1 LCNEYKIVTEKPKFT
16 KAGSALGYYI
26 TDKVGFSCELSGDFS
41 KNFILCRDCY
51 MCLLAGETFVRN
63 RLKSNIGG
71 LSVYIIP
78 KFIMPMSFSSE
89 KLQNWAEYIKVS
101 FNSFRSLIGLR
112 EFEERLREYMEFE
125 EIKNSFILNLLF
137 WKKGIGAEFKIL
149 KLIKDV
155 PPSRI
160 ELLQRVG
167 NQIKDIA
174 DQLLGEANQW
184 KIDLQ
189 GIYYLIPLRRT
200 KVEIIEYRKLL
211 QLYDAI
217 FSAKSVSYKFLI
229 QQFVELAGVYRFEK
243 FDAYNIGRQQ
253 PDLGIAYSML
263 KANILLL
270 YLKRLTILTGGGG
283 NMDYAN
289 LDVDEGMRNFVR
301 EMEYDE
307 PKVALFLLGY
317 LIGEI
322 GNAQYREGNSKPI
335 LGKITYQGMNQN
347 KLVRLLND
355 VFEKL
360 TQYKSG
366 GKPLLHYSEG
376 IFAECKRLLDK
387 TIQEPLSDQENVFY
401 VLSGYAYATH
411 QAIKASQSKEAKK
424 EEEVET
430 NE

>member
-1 LCNEYKIVTEKPKFT
+1 
-16 KAGSALGYYI
+16 
-26 TDKVGFSCELSGDFS
+26 
-41 KNFILCRDCY
+41 
-51 MCLLAGETFVRN
+51 
-63 RLKSNIGG
+63 
-71 LSVYIIP
+71 
-78 KFIMPMSFSSE
+78 
-89 KLQNWAEYIKVS
+89 
-101 FNSFRSLIGLR
+101 
-112 EFEERLREYMEFE
+112 
-125 EIKNSFILNLLF
+125 
-137 WKKGIGAEFKIL
+137 
-149 KLIKDV
+149 
-155 PPSRI
+155 
-160 ELLQRVG
+160 
-167 NQIKDIA
+167 
-174 DQLLGEANQW
+174 
-184 KIDLQ
+184 
-189 GIYYLIPLRRT
+189 
-200 KVEIIEYRKLL
+200 
-211 QLYDAI
+211 
-217 FSAKSVSYKFLI
+217 
-229 QQFVELAGVYRFEK
+229 
-243 FDAYNIGRQQ
+243 
-253 PDLGIAYSML
+253 ML